1 MNGMQDMRP
10 TDCTGISLPFYEQV
24 KKQAQ
29 QCNISGAVPWARSPF
44 VLESPTQPRILLL
57 DLAGRITDCHYNIG
71 ALPIN
76 IK

>member
-29 QCNISGAVPWARSPF
+29 QCNISGAVIFRWWKISLRSEYRSTKPGEAKEIHEDF
-44 VLESPTQPRILLL
+44 LENLHLQ
-57 DLAGRITDCHYNIG
+57 
-71 ALPIN
+71 
-76 IK
+76 